1 MNFRHAFKTHVD
13 VRFIDIDAAGHVNN
27 AVIFTYFEEGRKAL
41 FYDAFKESAPGGFNF
56 MIAHLECDYRLP
68 VRLEDRLLV
77 HTWVTAIGT
86 KSFELAYILMDADD
100 EKRIFAQ
107 GASVQVCYDYRRG
120 QSIPVPGNL
129 RMALADYFIDF

>member
-1 MNFRHAFKTHVD
+1 MYPKHAFKTHVD

-41 FYDAFKESAPGGFNF
+41 FYDAFKESVPGGFSF
-56 MIAHLECDYRLP
+56 MVAHLECDYRLP

-100 EKRIFAQ
+100 EQRIFAQ
-107 GASVQVCYDYRRG
+107 GSSVQVCYDYRRG
-120 QSIPVPGNL
+120 QSIPVPANL
-129 RMALADYFIDF
+129 RMALADYVVDF